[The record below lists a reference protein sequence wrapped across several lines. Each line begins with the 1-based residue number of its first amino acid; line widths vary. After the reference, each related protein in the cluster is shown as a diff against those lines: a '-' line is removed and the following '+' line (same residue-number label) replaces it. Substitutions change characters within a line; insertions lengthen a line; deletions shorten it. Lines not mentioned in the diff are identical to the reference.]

1 MLCGFAIRSR
11 GACFTLLGDYKSP
24 GLIGRTFFYG
34 GFQIRR
40 DANSIANIYFFFEKA
55 EILLFFSPLYIL
67 KEERRGKIKL
77 ASKKIC
83 ENF

>member
-34 GFQIRR
+34 GIQIRR
-40 DANSIANIYFFFEKA
+40 DANSIANIYFFFEK
-55 EILLFFSPLYIL
+55 P
-67 KEERRGKIKL
+67 EE
-77 ASKKIC
+77 
-83 ENF
+83 